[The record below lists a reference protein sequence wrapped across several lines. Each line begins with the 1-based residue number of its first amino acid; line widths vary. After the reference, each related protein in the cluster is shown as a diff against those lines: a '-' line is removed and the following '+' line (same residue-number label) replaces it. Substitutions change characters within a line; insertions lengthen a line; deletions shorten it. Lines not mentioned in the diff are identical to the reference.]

1 MALIEERDRYKREY
15 ERDGGDLWN
24 SDDRPLD
31 IARMVILQC
40 KSKTKAENVARE
52 ILKALKAEKQS

>member
-1 MALIEERDRYKREY
+1 
-15 ERDGGDLWN
+15 
-24 SDDRPLD
+24 
-31 IARMVILQC
+31 MVILQC